1 MYRKNDSIQL
11 TNEFIVNKKDINDN
25 GILTTCKILSEITSH
40 SDQAI
45 ILAFG
50 DLGIYRWL
58 TSSYNIN
65 FMDQARKGDRIKVE
79 TSVTYSYG
87 HSLELKIVICRKG
100 KKDKKLALGHFIFR
114 NAQAA

>member
-1 MYRKNDSIQL
+1 MYHKKDSLQL
-11 TNEFIVNKKDINDN
+11 TNEFVVNKKDINDN

-65 FMDQARKGDRIKVE
+65 FVDQARKGDRVKVE
-79 TSVTYSYG
+79 TSINFIYG
-87 HSLELKIVICRKG
+87 QTLELKIVVCRKG